1 MSKLT
6 KCFKSSWEL
15 LKDTGASWSN
25 HDAQRLGAA
34 LAYYTVFA
42 IAPLFIIVLAVAG
55 LVFGEDAARHRLF
68 NELRTLVGDQGGRAV
83 EAIVA
88 AGNRPKTGTLA
99 TVIAGVTLLI
109 GAAGVFVQLQG
120 ALNTVWDLRREPGK
134 AVRRFIKLRLLS
146 FAMVLAIGFLLLVS
160 LVISAALTAVQAYMS
175 HLLPQQALWQIVN
188 TAFSLVVVTL
198 LFAMIFKVLPD
209 ARIAWRDVWI
219 GALLTAV
226 LFSLGKFLLGLYLG
240 RSSLTSVYGAAGS
253 LVVLLIWVYYS
264 SQILLFGAEFTR
276 LYAFKC
282 GSYVRPEEGAHFV
295 TVHEVKAPDILGP
308 PVKRESGEQQKAA

>member
-1 MSKLT
+1 MTNLAE
-6 KCFKSSWEL
+6 CFKSSWEI
-15 LKDTGASWSN
+15 LKGTAASWSN
-25 HDAQRLGAA
+25 HNAQRLGAA

-55 LVFGEDAARHRLF
+55 FVFGADAARHQLF

-88 AGNRPKTGTLA
+88 AGNRPNVGTSA
-99 TVIAGVTLLI
+99 TIIAGATLLV

-120 ALNTVWDLRREPGK
+120 ALNTVWDLRRTPGK
-134 AVRRFIKLRLLS
+134 AIRRFIKLRLLS

-160 LVISAALTAVQAYMS
+160 LVVSAALTAVQTYMS
-175 HLLPQQALWQIVN
+175 HLLPGQALWQLVN
-188 TAFSLVVVTL
+188 FLLSIVVVTL

-209 ARIAWRDVWI
+209 ARIAWRDVWV

-226 LFSLGKFLLGLYLG
+226 LFSLGKFLLSLYLG
-240 RSSLTSVYGAAGS
+240 KSTLTSVYGAAGS
-253 LVVLLIWVYYS
+253 LVVLLVWVYYS

-276 LYAFKC
+276 LYAFRC

-295 TVHEVKAPDILGP
+295 TVRETKAPDLAGKP
-308 PVKRESGEQQKAA
+308 GE